1 MSTVDLE
8 RRRNVAVIC
17 VDNPPV
23 NAISHAVRDGVVK
36 ALADADADPAVE
48 AIVLAARGR
57 TFMAG
62 ADITEFGKP
71 PQPPLL
77 PDVVDALEAPGKPV
91 VAAIHGTALGGG
103 LEMAL
108 GCHYRIAA
116 PDAKLGLPEVN
127 LGIIP
132 GAQGTQRLPRLA
144 GVPKALEMIVSG
156 KPVPAKE
163 AQAAGI
169 VDELAEGDLLED
181 AVAYAGRLAAGNAPL
196 RRISA
201 MDAPVEGSDAAAF
214 AAFREK
220 NARAL
225 RNLTAPERAIQAV
238 EAAVKLSFAE
248 GRKRERALIE
258 ACFADPQSG
267 ALRHA
272 FFAERQTARVPGLPK
287 DADTRAVESVGI
299 VGGGTMGRGIALAF
313 AAAGFP
319 VTIAEQTGEAADAAR
334 KAIAATLDKGVA
346 KGKITPEARDAQL
359 GRLGVVTHL
368 SALSQAD
375 LIVEAVFED
384 MKVKKDVFTRLD
396 GIAKDRAILATN
408 TSYLDVNEIAAATA
422 RPGDVIGLH
431 FFSPANIMKL
441 LEIVRAEKT
450 ADDVLAT
457 ALKLAKAIGKT
468 PVVAGVCRGFIG
480 NRMLQ
485 GYQREA
491 GLLLLEGATPE
502 QVDRAMT
509 GFGYA
514 MGPFQVSDLA
524 GIDIGY
530 LLRKGSDP
538 STYDPQAFRVHDRLV
553 EQGRK
558 GQKTGAG
565 FYSYTDG
572 TAQPDPAVLDIIAE
586 EAEKAGFERREIGD
600 GEIVER
606 CVLPLINEG
615 AAILEEGIAIRSAD
629 IDVVYLYGYGFPRW
643 RGGPMYYVDSLGLDH
658 VLARIEACRARHGDR
673 WWTPQGLLQRLA
685 GEGKS
690 FAAYDRGEG

>member
-1 MSTVDLE
+1 MSIVELE
-8 RRRNVAVIC
+8 RRQSVAVIH

-23 NAISHAVRDGVVK
+23 NAISHAVRDGVVT
-36 ALADADADPAVE
+36 ALAEADADPAVA

-71 PQPPLL
+71 PQPPVL
-77 PDVVDALEAPGKPV
+77 PEVVDALEAPGKPV

-156 KPVPAKE
+156 APIPAAE

-169 VDELAEGDLLED
+169 VDEIATGDLLED
-181 AVAYAGRLAAGNAPL
+181 AVAYAGRLAAGSAPL

-201 MDAPVEGSDAAAF
+201 MDVPAEGSDDADF
-214 AAFREK
+214 AAFRDK
-220 NARAL
+220 NARML
-225 RNLTAPERAIQAV
+225 RNLTAPERAIEAV
-238 EAAVKLSFAE
+238 EAAARLPFAE
-248 GRKRERALIE
+248 GRKRERELIE

-287 DADTRAVESVGI
+287 DAATRSVESVGI
-299 VGGGTMGRGIALAF
+299 IGGGTMGRGIALAF

-346 KGKITPEARDAQL
+346 KGKITAAGRDAQL
-359 GRLGVVTHL
+359 DRLGVVTHMT
-368 SALSQAD
+368 ALAQAD
-375 LIVEAVFED
+375 LIIEAVFED

-396 GIAKDRAILATN
+396 GLAKDGAILATN
-408 TSYLDVNEIAAATA
+408 TSYLDIDEIAAVMG
-422 RPGDVIGLH
+422 RPADVIGLH

-441 LEIVRAEKT
+441 LEIVRTETT

-457 ALKLAKAIGKT
+457 ALKLAKAIGKV

-530 LLRKGSDP
+530 LLRRGSDP
-538 STYDPQAFRVHDRLV
+538 ATFDPHAFRVHDRLV
-553 EQGRK
+553 EAGRK

-572 TAQPDPAVLDIIAE
+572 AAQPDPAVLDIIAE
-586 EAEKAGFERREIGD
+586 EAEAAGFKRREIAD
-600 GEIVER
+600 AEIVER

-615 AAILEEGIAIRSAD
+615 AAILEAGIAIRSAD

-643 RGGPMYYVDSLGLDH
+643 RGGPMYHADSLGLDH
-658 VLARIEACRARHGDR
+658 VLARIEAYRAHLGDR
-673 WWTPQGLLQRLA
+673 WWTPAGLLQRLA
-685 GEGKS
+685 REGKS
-690 FAAYDRGEG
+690 FAGYDRGEG